1 MTSKPYTHLVDM
13 IYSHGKNGE
22 LNITKNMPAIVN
34 NETGNI
40 HFVRDDNG
48 VIAWHCNN
56 IGVGDWN
63 VHKITEVTL

>member
-1 MTSKPYTHLVDM
+1 MTSKPYTHLVSMKTTGGHIVKD
-13 IYSHGKNGE
+13 
-22 LNITKNMPAIVN
+22 LPAIVEN
-34 NETGNI
+34 GNI